1 MYDYFYGAQ
10 ADQFSFIRIPTV
22 LFSQEQFRNISP
34 EAKVLYGI
42 LLKRM
47 DLSAKNGWFDDQ
59 GRVYIICTLEEIM
72 ETLNCGNQ
80 KAVKLMDELEGK
92 IGLIERKRQGL
103 GKPNLIYVKNFI
115 CPVDKVDNSTPSH
128 FLKCENHTSGDV
140 KITLQEVR
148 KSHGSNT
155 DNNDTENSYTDNLN
169 NRATNQK
176 THLMDLDSVHLEHI
190 RNHQPNNNVEE
201 IEKILD
207 DLGIH
212 RGRDAQ
218 IRPADSEID
227 KDEIPEW
234 QRYECYFKKVLDYE
248 SLCRY
253 YPNHQKLLFDILNV
267 LVETCCSKQE
277 YIRVGGY
284 EKPANVVKGQ
294 LMKLKSDHIRYTV
307 GALMKNSAKVH
318 NLKSYL
324 LTILYKSRTIL

>member
-22 LFSQEQFRNISP
+22 LFSQEQFKNISP

-80 KAVKLMDELEGK
+80 KAVKLMDELEEK

-115 CPVDKVDNSTPSH
+115 CPVDKVDNSAPSH

-155 DNNDTENSYTDNLN
+155 DNNDTDNRYTENPIYPGRDEEEM
-169 NRATNQK
+169 RARMICKSFFEDQIEYDY
-176 THLMDLDSVHLEHI
+176 LLDQYPYERETI
-190 RNHQPNNNVEE
+190 RG
-201 IEKILD
+201 ILD
-207 DLGIH
+207 
-212 RGRDAQ
+212 
-218 IRPADSEID
+218 
-227 KDEIPEW
+227 
-234 QRYECYFKKVLDYE
+234 
-248 SLCRY
+248 
-253 YPNHQKLLFDILNV
+253 LLVD
-267 LVETCCSKQE
+267 TYCSKRK
-277 YIRVGGY
+277 YIRVAGDD
-284 EKPANVVKGQ
+284 KPADVVKSQ
-294 LMKLKSDHIRYTV
+294 IAKLNSSHIQYVMDCLKENTTDVRNIKQYLLA
-307 GALMKNSAKVH
+307 ALYNAPTTISPYYQAKVNYDFYGNH
-318 NLKSYL
+318 D
-324 LTILYKSRTIL
+324 

>member
-22 LFSQEQFRNISP
+22 LFSQEQFKSISP

-115 CPVDKVDNSTPSH
+115 CPVDKVDNSSPSH

-140 KITLQEVR
+140 KITHQEVR

-155 DNNDTENSYTDNLN
+155 DNNDTDNRYTENPIYPGSDEEEM
-169 NRATNQK
+169 RARMICKSFFEDQIEYDY
-176 THLMDLDSVHLEHI
+176 LLDQYPYERETI
-190 RNHQPNNNVEE
+190 RG
-201 IEKILD
+201 ILD
-207 DLGIH
+207 
-212 RGRDAQ
+212 
-218 IRPADSEID
+218 
-227 KDEIPEW
+227 
-234 QRYECYFKKVLDYE
+234 
-248 SLCRY
+248 
-253 YPNHQKLLFDILNV
+253 LLVD
-267 LVETCCSKQE
+267 TYCSKRK
-277 YIRVGGY
+277 YIRVAGDD
-284 EKPANVVKGQ
+284 KPADVVKSQ
-294 LMKLKSDHIRYTV
+294 IAKLNSSHIQYVMDCLKENTTDVRNIKQYLLA
-307 GALMKNSAKVH
+307 ALYNAPTTISPYYQAKVNYDFYGNH
-318 NLKSYL
+318 D
-324 LTILYKSRTIL
+324 

>member
-22 LFSQEQFRNISP
+22 LFSQEQFKNISP

-59 GRVYIICTLEEIM
+59 GRVYIICTLDEIM

-115 CPVDKVDNSTPSH
+115 CPVDKVENSAPSH

-155 DNNDTENSYTDNLN
+155 DNNDTDKRYTENPIYPGKDEDEM
-169 NRATNQK
+169 RARMICESFFQDQIEYDC
-176 THLMDLDSVHLEHI
+176 LLEQFPYE
-190 RNHQPNNNVEE
+190 RETLRG
-201 IEKILD
+201 ILD
-207 DLGIH
+207 
-212 RGRDAQ
+212 
-218 IRPADSEID
+218 
-227 KDEIPEW
+227 
-234 QRYECYFKKVLDYE
+234 
-248 SLCRY
+248 
-253 YPNHQKLLFDILNV
+253 LLVD
-267 LVETCCSKQE
+267 TYCSKRK
-277 YIRVGGY
+277 YIRVAGDD
-284 EKPANVVKGQ
+284 KPADVVKSQ
-294 LMKLKSDHIRYTV
+294 IAKLNSSHIQYVMDCLKENTTDVRNIKQYLLA
-307 GALMKNSAKVH
+307 ALYNAPTTISPYYQAKVNH
-318 NLKSYL
+318 DFYGSY
-324 LTILYKSRTIL
+324 

>member
-22 LFSQEQFRNISP
+22 LFSQEQFKNISP

-115 CPVDKVDNSTPSH
+115 CPVDKVDNSSPSH

-148 KSHGSNT
+148 QSHGSNT
-155 DNNDTENSYTDNLN
+155 DNNDTDKRYTENPISPGSDEEEM
-169 NRATNQK
+169 RARMICKSFFEDQIEYDY
-176 THLMDLDSVHLEHI
+176 LLDQYPYERETI
-190 RNHQPNNNVEE
+190 RG
-201 IEKILD
+201 ILD
-207 DLGIH
+207 
-212 RGRDAQ
+212 
-218 IRPADSEID
+218 
-227 KDEIPEW
+227 
-234 QRYECYFKKVLDYE
+234 
-248 SLCRY
+248 
-253 YPNHQKLLFDILNV
+253 LLVD
-267 LVETCCSKQE
+267 TYCSKRK
-277 YIRVGGY
+277 YIRVAGDD
-284 EKPANVVKGQ
+284 KPADVVKSQ
-294 LMKLKSDHIRYTV
+294 IAKLNSSHIQYVMDCLKENTTDVRNIKQYLLA
-307 GALMKNSAKVH
+307 ALYNAPTTISPYYQAKVNYDFYGNH
-318 NLKSYL
+318 D
-324 LTILYKSRTIL
+324 

>member
-22 LFSQEQFRNISP
+22 LFSQEQFKNISP

-115 CPVDKVDNSTPSH
+115 CPVDKVDNSALSH

-155 DNNDTENSYTDNLN
+155 DNNDTDNRYTENPIYPGRDVDGMAERRSYENYF
-169 NRATNQK
+169 REA
-176 THLMDLDSVHLEHI
+176 
-190 RNHQPNNNVEE
+190 
-201 IEKILD
+201 IEFDFLLQQYPYDRETLHEILD
-207 DLGIH
+207 
-212 RGRDAQ
+212 
-218 IRPADSEID
+218 
-227 KDEIPEW
+227 
-234 QRYECYFKKVLDYE
+234 
-248 SLCRY
+248 
-253 YPNHQKLLFDILNV
+253 LLVDTV
-267 LVETCCSKQE
+267 CTKRE
-277 YIRVGGY
+277 YIRVASDD
-284 EKPANVVKGQ
+284 KPSDVVKSR
-294 LMKLKSDHIRYTV
+294 LMKLDSGHIQYVMECLKENTTDVRNIKQYLLA
-307 GALMKNSAKVH
+307 ALYNAPGTISSYYSAKVKH
-318 NLKSYL
+318 DMYGSP
-324 LTILYKSRTIL
+324 

>member
-22 LFSQEQFRNISP
+22 LFSQEQFKNISP

-115 CPVDKVDNSTPSH
+115 CPVDKVDNSSPSH

-155 DNNDTENSYTDNLN
+155 DNNDTDNRYTENPIY
-169 NRATNQK
+169 
-176 THLMDLDSVHLEHI
+176 
-190 RNHQPNNNVEE
+190 P
-201 IEKILD
+201 
-207 DLGIH
+207 
-212 RGRDAQ
+212 GRDADGMAERRSYENYFREAIEFDFLLQ
-218 IRPADSEID
+218 QYPYDRETLQEI
-227 KDEIPEW
+227 
-234 QRYECYFKKVLDYE
+234 LD
-248 SLCRY
+248 
-253 YPNHQKLLFDILNV
+253 LLVDTV
-267 LVETCCSKQE
+267 CTRRE
-277 YIRVGGY
+277 YIRVASDD
-284 EKPANVVKGQ
+284 KPREVVKSRF
-294 LMKLKSDHIRYTV
+294 MKLDSGHIQYVMECLKENTTDVRNIKQYLLA
-307 GALMKNSAKVH
+307 ALYNAPGTISSYYSAKVNH
-318 NLKSYL
+318 D
-324 LTILYKSRTIL
+324 LYGNP

>member
-22 LFSQEQFRNISP
+22 LFSQEQFKNISP

-80 KAVKLMDELEGK
+80 KAVKLMDELEEK

-115 CPVDKVDNSTPSH
+115 CPVDKVDNSALSH

-155 DNNDTENSYTDNLN
+155 DNNDTDNRYTENPIYPGRNEEEM
-169 NRATNQK
+169 RARMICKSFFEDQIEYNY
-176 THLMDLDSVHLEHI
+176 LLDQYPYERETI
-190 RNHQPNNNVEE
+190 RG
-201 IEKILD
+201 ILD
-207 DLGIH
+207 
-212 RGRDAQ
+212 
-218 IRPADSEID
+218 
-227 KDEIPEW
+227 
-234 QRYECYFKKVLDYE
+234 
-248 SLCRY
+248 
-253 YPNHQKLLFDILNV
+253 LLVD
-267 LVETCCSKQE
+267 TYCSKRK
-277 YIRVGGY
+277 YIRVAGDD
-284 EKPANVVKGQ
+284 KPADVVKSQ
-294 LMKLKSDHIRYTV
+294 IAKLNSSHIQYVMDCLKENTTDVRNIKQYLLA
-307 GALMKNSAKVH
+307 ALYNAPTTISPYYQAKVNYDFYGNH
-318 NLKSYL
+318 D
-324 LTILYKSRTIL
+324 

>member
-22 LFSQEQFRNISP
+22 LFSQEQFKNISP

-115 CPVDKVDNSTPSH
+115 CPVDKVDNSAPSH

-155 DNNDTENSYTDNLN
+155 DNNDTDNRYTENPIYPGRDEEEM
-169 NRATNQK
+169 RARMICKSFFEDQIEYEY
-176 THLMDLDSVHLEHI
+176 LLEQYPYERETI
-190 RNHQPNNNVEE
+190 RG
-201 IEKILD
+201 ILD
-207 DLGIH
+207 
-212 RGRDAQ
+212 
-218 IRPADSEID
+218 
-227 KDEIPEW
+227 
-234 QRYECYFKKVLDYE
+234 
-248 SLCRY
+248 
-253 YPNHQKLLFDILNV
+253 LLVD
-267 LVETCCSKQE
+267 TYCSKRK
-277 YIRVGGY
+277 YIRVAGDD
-284 EKPANVVKGQ
+284 KPADVVKSQ
-294 LMKLKSDHIRYTV
+294 IAKLNSSHIQYVMDCLKENTTDVRNIKQYLLA
-307 GALMKNSAKVH
+307 ALYNAPTTISPYYQAKVNYDFYGNH
-318 NLKSYL
+318 D
-324 LTILYKSRTIL
+324 

>member
-22 LFSQEQFRNISP
+22 LFSQEQFKNISP

-115 CPVDKVDNSTPSH
+115 CPVDKVDNSAPSH
-128 FLKCENHTSGDV
+128 FLKCDNHTSGDV

-155 DNNDTENSYTDNLN
+155 DNSNTDMSHTENPIY
-169 NRATNQK
+169 
-176 THLMDLDSVHLEHI
+176 
-190 RNHQPNNNVEE
+190 P
-201 IEKILD
+201 
-207 DLGIH
+207 
-212 RGRDAQ
+212 GRDADGMAERRSYENYFREAIEFDFLLQQYPYDRETLQQ
-218 IRPADSEID
+218 I
-227 KDEIPEW
+227 
-234 QRYECYFKKVLDYE
+234 LD
-248 SLCRY
+248 
-253 YPNHQKLLFDILNV
+253 LLVDTV
-267 LVETCCSKQE
+267 CTRRE
-277 YIRVGGY
+277 YIRVASDD
-284 EKPANVVKGQ
+284 KPREVVKSRF
-294 LMKLKSDHIRYTV
+294 MKLNSSHIRYV
-307 GALMKNSAKVH
+307 MDCMKENTTDVR
-318 NLKSYL
+318 NIRQYL
-324 LTILYKSRTIL
+324 LAALYNAPSTISPYYQSKVNHDFYGSY

>member
-22 LFSQEQFRNISP
+22 LFSQEQFKNISP

-80 KAVKLMDELEGK
+80 KAVKLMDELEEK

-115 CPVDKVDNSTPSH
+115 CPVDKVENSAPSH

-155 DNNDTENSYTDNLN
+155 DNNDTDNRYTENPIYPGRDEEEM
-169 NRATNQK
+169 RARMICKSFFEDQIEYNY
-176 THLMDLDSVHLEHI
+176 LLDQYPYERETI
-190 RNHQPNNNVEE
+190 RG
-201 IEKILD
+201 ILD
-207 DLGIH
+207 
-212 RGRDAQ
+212 
-218 IRPADSEID
+218 
-227 KDEIPEW
+227 
-234 QRYECYFKKVLDYE
+234 
-248 SLCRY
+248 
-253 YPNHQKLLFDILNV
+253 LLVD
-267 LVETCCSKQE
+267 TYCSKRK
-277 YIRVGGY
+277 YIRVAGDD
-284 EKPANVVKGQ
+284 KPANVVKSQ
-294 LMKLKSDHIRYTV
+294 LAKLNSSHIQYVTDCLKENTTDVRNIKQYLLATLYN
-307 GALMKNSAKVH
+307 APTTISPYYQAKVNYDFYGNH
-318 NLKSYL
+318 D
-324 LTILYKSRTIL
+324 

>member
-22 LFSQEQFRNISP
+22 LFSQEQFKNISP

-59 GRVYIICTLEEIM
+59 GRVYIICTLDEIM

-115 CPVDKVDNSTPSH
+115 CPVDKVDNSSPSH

-140 KITLQEVR
+140 KITHQEVR

-155 DNNDTENSYTDNLN
+155 DNNDTDNRYTENPIYPGSDEEEM
-169 NRATNQK
+169 RARMICKSFFEDQIEYDY
-176 THLMDLDSVHLEHI
+176 LLDQYPYERETI
-190 RNHQPNNNVEE
+190 RG
-201 IEKILD
+201 ILD
-207 DLGIH
+207 
-212 RGRDAQ
+212 
-218 IRPADSEID
+218 
-227 KDEIPEW
+227 
-234 QRYECYFKKVLDYE
+234 
-248 SLCRY
+248 
-253 YPNHQKLLFDILNV
+253 LLVD
-267 LVETCCSKQE
+267 TYCSKRK
-277 YIRVGGY
+277 YIRVAGDD
-284 EKPANVVKGQ
+284 KPADVVKSQ
-294 LMKLKSDHIRYTV
+294 IAKLNSSHIQYVMDCLKENTTDVRNIKQYLLA
-307 GALMKNSAKVH
+307 ALYNAPTTISPYYQAKVNYDFYGNH
-318 NLKSYL
+318 D
-324 LTILYKSRTIL
+324 

>member
-22 LFSQEQFRNISP
+22 LFSQEQFKNISP

-115 CPVDKVDNSTPSH
+115 CPVDKVDNSSPSH

-155 DNNDTENSYTDNLN
+155 DNNDTDNRYTENPIYPGRDEEEM
-169 NRATNQK
+169 RARMICKSFFEDQIEYNY
-176 THLMDLDSVHLEHI
+176 LLDQYPYERETI
-190 RNHQPNNNVEE
+190 RG
-201 IEKILD
+201 ILD
-207 DLGIH
+207 
-212 RGRDAQ
+212 
-218 IRPADSEID
+218 
-227 KDEIPEW
+227 
-234 QRYECYFKKVLDYE
+234 
-248 SLCRY
+248 
-253 YPNHQKLLFDILNV
+253 LLVD
-267 LVETCCSKQE
+267 TYCSKRK
-277 YIRVGGY
+277 YIRVAGDD
-284 EKPANVVKGQ
+284 KPADVVKSQ
-294 LMKLKSDHIRYTV
+294 IAKLNSSHIQYVMDCLKENTTDVRNIKQYLLA
-307 GALMKNSAKVH
+307 ALYNAPTTISPYYQAKVNYDFYGNH
-318 NLKSYL
+318 D
-324 LTILYKSRTIL
+324 

>member
-22 LFSQEQFRNISP
+22 LFSQEQFKNISP

-115 CPVDKVDNSTPSH
+115 CPVDKVDNSALSH

-155 DNNDTENSYTDNLN
+155 DNNDTDNRYTENPIYPGRDEEEM
-169 NRATNQK
+169 RARMICKSFFEDQIEYNY
-176 THLMDLDSVHLEHI
+176 LLDQYPYERETI
-190 RNHQPNNNVEE
+190 RG
-201 IEKILD
+201 ILD
-207 DLGIH
+207 
-212 RGRDAQ
+212 
-218 IRPADSEID
+218 
-227 KDEIPEW
+227 
-234 QRYECYFKKVLDYE
+234 
-248 SLCRY
+248 
-253 YPNHQKLLFDILNV
+253 LLVD
-267 LVETCCSKQE
+267 TYCSKRK
-277 YIRVGGY
+277 YIRVAGDD
-284 EKPANVVKGQ
+284 KPADVVKSQ
-294 LMKLKSDHIRYTV
+294 IAKLNSSHIQYVMDCLKENTTDVRNIKQYLLA
-307 GALMKNSAKVH
+307 ALYNAPTTISPYYQAKVNH
-318 NLKSYL
+318 DFYGNHD
-324 LTILYKSRTIL
+324 

>member
-22 LFSQEQFRNISP
+22 LFSQEQFKNISP

-115 CPVDKVDNSTPSH
+115 CPVDKVDNSALSH

-155 DNNDTENSYTDNLN
+155 DNNDTDNRYTENPIYPGSDEEEM
-169 NRATNQK
+169 RARMICKSFFEDQIEYDY
-176 THLMDLDSVHLEHI
+176 LLDQYPYERETI
-190 RNHQPNNNVEE
+190 RG
-201 IEKILD
+201 ILD
-207 DLGIH
+207 
-212 RGRDAQ
+212 
-218 IRPADSEID
+218 
-227 KDEIPEW
+227 
-234 QRYECYFKKVLDYE
+234 
-248 SLCRY
+248 
-253 YPNHQKLLFDILNV
+253 LLVD
-267 LVETCCSKQE
+267 TYCSKRK
-277 YIRVGGY
+277 YIRVAGDD
-284 EKPANVVKGQ
+284 KPADVVKSQ
-294 LMKLKSDHIRYTV
+294 IAKLNSSHIQYVMDCLKENTTDVRNIKQYLLA
-307 GALMKNSAKVH
+307 ALYNAPTTISPYYQAKVNYDFYGNH
-318 NLKSYL
+318 D
-324 LTILYKSRTIL
+324 

>member
-22 LFSQEQFRNISP
+22 LFSQEQFKNISP

-115 CPVDKVDNSTPSH
+115 CPVDKVDNSALSH

-155 DNNDTENSYTDNLN
+155 DNNDTDNRYTENPIYPGRDVDGMAERRSYENYF
-169 NRATNQK
+169 REA
-176 THLMDLDSVHLEHI
+176 
-190 RNHQPNNNVEE
+190 
-201 IEKILD
+201 IEFDFLLQQYPYDRETLHEILD
-207 DLGIH
+207 
-212 RGRDAQ
+212 
-218 IRPADSEID
+218 
-227 KDEIPEW
+227 
-234 QRYECYFKKVLDYE
+234 
-248 SLCRY
+248 
-253 YPNHQKLLFDILNV
+253 LLVDTV
-267 LVETCCSKQE
+267 CTKRE
-277 YIRVGGY
+277 YIRVASDD
-284 EKPANVVKGQ
+284 KPSDVVKSR
-294 LMKLKSDHIRYTV
+294 LMKLDSGHIQYVMECLKENTTDVRNIKQYLLA
-307 GALMKNSAKVH
+307 ALYNAPGTISSYYSAKVNH
-318 NLKSYL
+318 D
-324 LTILYKSRTIL
+324 LYGNP

>member
-22 LFSQEQFRNISP
+22 LFSQEQFKNISP

-80 KAVKLMDELEGK
+80 KAVKLMDELEEK

-115 CPVDKVDNSTPSH
+115 CPVDKVDNSAPSH
-128 FLKCENHTSGDV
+128 FLRCENHTSGDV

-155 DNNDTENSYTDNLN
+155 DNNDTDNRYTENPIYPGSDEEEM
-169 NRATNQK
+169 RARMICKSFFEDQIEYDY
-176 THLMDLDSVHLEHI
+176 LLDQYPYERETI
-190 RNHQPNNNVEE
+190 RG
-201 IEKILD
+201 ILD
-207 DLGIH
+207 
-212 RGRDAQ
+212 
-218 IRPADSEID
+218 
-227 KDEIPEW
+227 
-234 QRYECYFKKVLDYE
+234 
-248 SLCRY
+248 
-253 YPNHQKLLFDILNV
+253 LLVD
-267 LVETCCSKQE
+267 TYCSKRK
-277 YIRVGGY
+277 YIRVAGDD
-284 EKPANVVKGQ
+284 KPADVVKSQ
-294 LMKLKSDHIRYTV
+294 IAKLNSSHIQYVMDCLKENTTDVRNIKQYLLA
-307 GALMKNSAKVH
+307 ALYNAPTTISPYYQAKVNYDFYGNH
-318 NLKSYL
+318 D
-324 LTILYKSRTIL
+324 

>member
-22 LFSQEQFRNISP
+22 LFSQEQFKNISP

-80 KAVKLMDELEGK
+80 KAVKLMDELEEK

-155 DNNDTENSYTDNLN
+155 DNNDTDNRYTENPIYPGRDEEEM
-169 NRATNQK
+169 RARMICKSFFEDQIEYNY
-176 THLMDLDSVHLEHI
+176 LLDQYPYERETI
-190 RNHQPNNNVEE
+190 RG
-201 IEKILD
+201 ILD
-207 DLGIH
+207 
-212 RGRDAQ
+212 
-218 IRPADSEID
+218 
-227 KDEIPEW
+227 
-234 QRYECYFKKVLDYE
+234 
-248 SLCRY
+248 
-253 YPNHQKLLFDILNV
+253 LLVD
-267 LVETCCSKQE
+267 TYCSKRK
-277 YIRVGGY
+277 YIRVAGDD
-284 EKPANVVKGQ
+284 KPADVVKSQ
-294 LMKLKSDHIRYTV
+294 IAKLNSSHIQYVMDCLKENTTDVRNIKQYLLA
-307 GALMKNSAKVH
+307 ALYNAPTTISPYYQAKVNYDFYGNH
-318 NLKSYL
+318 D
-324 LTILYKSRTIL
+324 

>member
-22 LFSQEQFRNISP
+22 LFSQEQFKNISP

-115 CPVDKVDNSTPSH
+115 CPVDKVDNSSPSH
-128 FLKCENHTSGDV
+128 FLRCENHTSGDV

-155 DNNDTENSYTDNLN
+155 DNNDTDNRYTENPIYPGRDG
-169 NRATNQK
+169 
-176 THLMDLDSVHLEHI
+176 
-190 RNHQPNNNVEE
+190 EE
-201 IEKILD
+201 IRARMICKSFFEDQIEYNYLLDQYPYERETIRGILD
-207 DLGIH
+207 
-212 RGRDAQ
+212 
-218 IRPADSEID
+218 
-227 KDEIPEW
+227 
-234 QRYECYFKKVLDYE
+234 
-248 SLCRY
+248 
-253 YPNHQKLLFDILNV
+253 LLVD
-267 LVETCCSKQE
+267 TYCSKRK
-277 YIRVGGY
+277 YIRVAGDD
-284 EKPANVVKGQ
+284 KPADVVKSQ
-294 LMKLKSDHIRYTV
+294 IAKLNSSHIQYVMDCLKENTTDVRNIKQYLLA
-307 GALMKNSAKVH
+307 ALYNAPTTISPYYQAKVNYDFYGNH
-318 NLKSYL
+318 D
-324 LTILYKSRTIL
+324 

>member
-22 LFSQEQFRNISP
+22 LFSQEQFKNISP

-115 CPVDKVDNSTPSH
+115 CPVDKVENSAPSH

-155 DNNDTENSYTDNLN
+155 DNNDTDNRYTENPIYPGRDEEEM
-169 NRATNQK
+169 RAWMICKSFFEDQIEYDY
-176 THLMDLDSVHLEHI
+176 LLDQYPYERETI
-190 RNHQPNNNVEE
+190 RG
-201 IEKILD
+201 ILD
-207 DLGIH
+207 
-212 RGRDAQ
+212 
-218 IRPADSEID
+218 
-227 KDEIPEW
+227 
-234 QRYECYFKKVLDYE
+234 
-248 SLCRY
+248 
-253 YPNHQKLLFDILNV
+253 LLVD
-267 LVETCCSKQE
+267 TYCSKRK
-277 YIRVGGY
+277 YIRVAGDD
-284 EKPANVVKGQ
+284 KPADVVKSQ
-294 LMKLKSDHIRYTV
+294 IAKLNSSHIQYVMDCLKENTTDVRNIKQYLLA
-307 GALMKNSAKVH
+307 ALYNAPTTISPYYQAKVNYDFYGNH
-318 NLKSYL
+318 D
-324 LTILYKSRTIL
+324 